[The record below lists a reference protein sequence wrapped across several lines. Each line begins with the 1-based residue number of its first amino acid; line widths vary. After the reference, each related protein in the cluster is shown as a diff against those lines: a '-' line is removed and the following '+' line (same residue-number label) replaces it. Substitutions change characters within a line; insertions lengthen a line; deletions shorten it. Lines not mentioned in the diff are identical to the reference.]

1 MQINDEFILF
11 KFVSE
16 IFDFKSFL
24 KIRNFK
30 RGVHRVTG
38 KKTPEIFNGFG
49 CVHLTDSALFRQQ
62 LGPMKSL
69 LKNQSA
75 I

>member
-16 IFDFKSFL
+16 IFYFKSFL
-24 KIRNFK
+24 KEEFIESQ
-30 RGVHRVTG
+30 G
-38 KKTPEIFNGFG
+38 KKPEIFNGFG

-62 LGPMKSL
+62 MGPMKSL

>member
-1 MQINDEFILF
+1 MQIYDEFILF
-11 KFVSE
+11 KCVSE
-16 IFDFKSFL
+16 NLLLL
-24 KIRNFK
+24 KFGILKEEFIESQ
-30 RGVHRVTG
+30 G
-38 KKTPEIFNGFG
+38 KKTEIFNGFG

-62 LGPMKSL
+62 MEPMRSL

>member
-30 RGVHRVTG
+30 KEEFIESQG
-38 KKTPEIFNGFG
+38 KKPLKFLMDLGVSISLTPRYFDNRWG
-49 CVHLTDSALFRQQ
+49 Q
-62 LGPMKSL
+62 
-69 LKNQSA
+69 
-75 I
+75 